1 MGPRL
6 SGLTSIFGVVFFVSK
21 SPLSWFSDVRGRS
34 RPLRFPSLPLPSDIL
49 CARSCSWR
57 QSTHCMARANHNAR
71 KKWSVEKS
79 TNQFRIDVFFLDQI
93 FGKWRFLS
101 YVSILCPKNAVLSQT
116 NSGSVLVLRW
126 ISRIAVSGRSLWDL
140 RGTHYKILSC
150 EYILQTSN
158 EDLQYVCKK
167 VLPKAEKDWKKMSN
181 LKVLRTSWGRKYL
194 KTPRFAYSDD
204 WVARDQTHYY
214 PSRDRSK
221 RSRRRKFYFLQVH
234 LKIKQGFLYQ

>member
-1 MGPRL
+1 MVILREFGNLRFSLKQKDIFPKKL
-6 SGLTSIFGVVFFVSK
+6 SSS
-21 SPLSWFSDVRGRS
+21 LSHALAWFSDVRGRS
-34 RPLRFPSLPLPSDIL
+34 WPLRFPSLPLPSDIV

-57 QSTHCMARANHNAR
+57 QSTYCMARANHNAR

-79 TNQFRIDVFFLDQI
+79 TNQFRMGVFFLDQI

-101 YVSILCPKNAVLSQT
+101 YVSILYPKNAVLSQT

-150 EYILQTSN
+150 KYILQTSN

-167 VLPKAEKDWKKMSN
+167 VLPKAEKDWKKDVKSKSLEDELRAEMSKN
-181 LKVLRTSWGRKYL
+181 AAVR
-194 KTPRFAYSDD
+194 
-204 WVARDQTHYY
+204 
-214 PSRDRSK
+214 
-221 RSRRRKFYFLQVH
+221 
-234 LKIKQGFLYQ
+234 I